1 MLGTK
6 MRTVRPKM
14 SLVRCDVM
22 RTCTMIL
29 EIDKYGLICKK
40 EKKKTRGGVRDDP
53 KVSVQIQIGSIIN
66 SWM

>member
-6 MRTVRPKM
+6 MRTVGPKM

-29 EIDKYGLICKK
+29 EIDKYRKKRKK
-40 EKKKTRGGVRDDP
+40 EDKGRSSG
-53 KVSVQIQIGSIIN
+53 
-66 SWM
+66 